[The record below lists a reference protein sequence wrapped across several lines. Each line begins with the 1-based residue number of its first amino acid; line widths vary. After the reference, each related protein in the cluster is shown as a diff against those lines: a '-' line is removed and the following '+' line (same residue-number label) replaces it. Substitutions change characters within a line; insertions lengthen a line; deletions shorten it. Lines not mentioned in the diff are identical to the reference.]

1 MAPDGCLATIGAGM
15 HKDAGKGDARIVAD
29 TLQVA
34 TMRVGRERR
43 YLWVSPFYARWV
55 GRPASQLVG
64 RPMGE
69 VLGTAVMR
77 GLEPFIERVLSGE
90 QVQFQRLVDLPGL
103 RRHWIN
109 WVYIPTFDRSG
120 AVDGWVSTGFD
131 IHAQKLAEQ
140 QKDEF
145 LATLAHELRN
155 PLAPIR
161 NAVAILGRK
170 GSQDPEVAWSQ
181 TVIERQIDQLSRLI
195 EDLLDIERI
204 SRGRFLLKKEH
215 VPLEFIVDM
224 AIEASRPII
233 NAAGHHL
240 SVLLP
245 SERVVLDADAA
256 RLSHLLTILLKNA
269 ARHMQSRGSIGLTAS
284 VEGASVFVAIED
296 GGVGMDAEH
305 DAGVGLTLVRGITQL
320 HEGSVD
326 IHAAPSGQGT
336 EVVVRLPLSR
346 GQAAAQKPAPYAPA
360 ARGASLRVLV
370 ADDNR
375 DAADSLQRILALYG
389 HEVRVAYDGGA
400 ALRLGEEFHPRVAI
414 LDIGMPGTN
423 GYDVA
428 RALRHHN
435 GPQVTLVAL
444 TGWGQ
449 EADRRRASEA
459 GFDHHLT
466 KPVDPKALNELLAR
480 LAAS

>member
-1 MAPDGCLATIGAGM
+1 MKNNSGTDE
-15 HKDAGKGDARIVAD
+15 ARIVTD
-29 TLQVA
+29 TFEVA
-34 TMRVGRERR
+34 TTRVGRDRR
-43 YLWVSPFYARWV
+43 FLWVSPAYARWAGKPV
-55 GRPASQLVG
+55 SQLVG
-64 RPMGE
+64 REMRE
-69 VLGTAVMR
+69 VLGERVVRA
-77 GLEPFIERVLSGE
+77 LEPFIARVLAGE
-90 QVQFQRLVDLPGL
+90 QVQFERVVDLPGL
-103 RRHWIN
+103 RRRWIN
-109 WVYIPTFDRSG
+109 WVYIPTVDRSG

-140 QKDEF
+140 QRDEF

-195 EDLLDIERI
+195 DDLLDIERI
-204 SRGRFLLKKEH
+204 ARGRFVLKKEH

-224 AIEASRPII
+224 AIEASRPTV

-245 SERVVLDADAA
+245 SERVVLDADAT
-256 RLSHLLTILLKNA
+256 RLSHVFTILLKNA

-284 VEGASVFVAIED
+284 VEGGSVVVSIED

-305 DAGVGLTLVRGITQL
+305 DGGVGLTLVRGITQL
-320 HEGSVD
+320 HQGTVE
-326 IHAAPSGQGT
+326 IRAAPSGQGT
-336 EVVVRLPLSR
+336 EVLVRLPLSR
-346 GQAAAQKPAPYAPA
+346 GAAQKPAPYRPA
-360 ARGASLRVLV
+360 VPGASLRVLV

-389 HEVRVAYDGGA
+389 HDVRVAYDGGA
-400 ALRLGEEFHPRVAI
+400 AVRLGEEFRPRVAI

-428 RALRHHN
+428 RALRHRN

-449 EADRRRASEA
+449 EADRRRATEA

-466 KPVDPKALNELLAR
+466 KPVDPGALNELLAKV
-480 LAAS
+480 AAGH

>member
-1 MAPDGCLATIGAGM
+1 MNNPATS
-15 HKDAGKGDARIVAD
+15 DARIVTD
-29 TLQVA
+29 SMPVA
-34 TMRVGRERR
+34 TTRVSRERR
-43 YLWVSPFYARWV
+43 FLWVSPAYARWA
-55 GRPASQLVG
+55 GRPAAQLVG

-69 VLGTAVMR
+69 IVGETVLR
-77 GLEPFIERVLSGE
+77 ELEPFIVRVLGGE
-90 QVQFQRLVDLPGL
+90 QVQFERLVELPGL
-103 RRHWIN
+103 RRRWIN
-109 WVYIPTFDRSG
+109 WVYTPTVDRG
-120 AVDGWVSTGFD
+120 GVVDGWVSTGFD
-131 IHAQKLAEQ
+131 VHAQKLAEQ

-195 EDLLDIERI
+195 DDLLDIERI

-215 VPLEFIVDM
+215 VPLEFVVDM
-224 AIEASRPII
+224 ALEASRPAI

-245 SERVVLDADAA
+245 SERVVLDADAT
-256 RLSHLLTILLKNA
+256 RLSHVFTILLKNA

-284 VEGASVFVAIED
+284 VESGSVVVSIED
-296 GGVGMDAEH
+296 GGVGMEAERE
-305 DAGVGLTLVRGITQL
+305 AGVGLTLVRGIIRL
-320 HEGSVD
+320 HQGSVD
-326 IHAAPSGQGT
+326 IRGASSGQGT
-336 EVVVRLPLSR
+336 EVVVRLPLTR
-346 GQAAAQKPAPYAPA
+346 AKPVAAQQPAPYREPAP
-360 ARGASLRVLV
+360 GATLRVLV

-389 HEVRVAYDGGA
+389 HEVRVAYDGTEA
-400 ALRLGEEFHPRVAI
+400 VRLSEEFHPRVAI

-423 GYDVA
+423 GYEVA
-428 RALRHHN
+428 RTLRHRS
-435 GPQVTLVAL
+435 GPDLTLVAL

-449 EADRRRASEA
+449 EADRRRATEA
-459 GFDHHLT
+459 GFDFHLT
-466 KPVDPKALNELLAR
+466 KPVDPNTLRDLLAKVATR
-480 LAAS
+480 PS

>member
-1 MAPDGCLATIGAGM
+1 MKNNAGM
-15 HKDAGKGDARIVAD
+15 GEARLAAD
-29 TLQVA
+29 TLAVA
-34 TMRVGRERR
+34 STRVGRDRR
-43 YLWVSPFYARWV
+43 FLWVSPAYARWA
-55 GRPASQLVG
+55 GRPGAQLVG
-64 RPMGE
+64 REMGE
-69 VLGTAVMR
+69 VLGEEVMR
-77 GLEPFIERVLSGE
+77 SLEPFVERVLAGE
-90 QVQFQRLVDLPGL
+90 QVQFERLVELPGL
-103 RRHWIN
+103 RRRWIS
-109 WVYIPTFDRSG
+109 WVYIPTVDRSG

-204 SRGRFLLKKEH
+204 ARGRFVLRKEH
-215 VPLEFIVDM
+215 VPLEFVVDM
-224 AIEASRPII
+224 AIEASRPTV

-245 SERVVLDADAA
+245 SERVVLDADAT
-256 RLSHLLTILLKNA
+256 RLSHVFTILLKNA
-269 ARHMQSRGSIGLTAS
+269 ARHMQSRGSIGLTAT
-284 VEGASVFVAIED
+284 VESGAVVVSIED
-296 GGVGMDAEH
+296 GGVGMDAER
-305 DAGVGLTLVRGITQL
+305 DAGVGLTLVRGIMQL
-320 HEGSVD
+320 HHGSLDVR
-326 IHAAPSGQGT
+326 AASSGQGT
-336 EVVVRLPLSR
+336 EVVVRLPLAR
-346 GQAAAQKPAPYAPA
+346 GAALAQRPAPYRAPPQ
-360 ARGASLRVLV
+360 GPSLRVLV

-389 HEVRVAYDGGA
+389 HDVRVAYDGGA
-400 ALRLGEEFHPRVAI
+400 AVRLGEEFHPRVAI

-428 RALRHHN
+428 RALRHRN
-435 GPQVTLVAL
+435 GLQVTLVAL

-449 EADRRRASEA
+449 EADRRRATEA

-466 KPVDPKALNELLAR
+466 KPVDPNALNDLLAKV
-480 LAAS
+480 AAGR

>member
-1 MAPDGCLATIGAGM
+1 MQNNP
-15 HKDAGKGDARIVAD
+15 GKGDARIVTD
-29 TLQVA
+29 TLEVA
-34 TMRVGRERR
+34 TTRVGRERR
-43 YLWVSPFYARWV
+43 FLWVSPTYARWA
-55 GRPASQLVG
+55 GQPAAQLVG
-64 RPMGE
+64 RPMAE
-69 VLGTAVMR
+69 VLGAAVMQ
-77 GLEPFIERVLSGE
+77 GLEPFIERVLAGE
-90 QVQFQRLVDLPGL
+90 QVQFERLVELPGV

-131 IHAQKLAEQ
+131 IQAQKLAEQ

-195 EDLLDIERI
+195 DDLLDIERI

-224 AIEASRPII
+224 ALEASRPIV

-256 RLSHLLTILLKNA
+256 RLSHVLTILLKNA
-269 ARHMQSRGSIGLTAS
+269 ARHMQSRGSISLSAT
-284 VEGASVFVAIED
+284 VEGGAVVVAIED
-296 GGVGMDAEH
+296 GGVGMDAERE
-305 DAGVGLTLVRGITQL
+305 AGVGLTLVRGITRL
-320 HEGSVD
+320 HQGSID

-336 EVVVRLPLSR
+336 EVVIRLPLSR
-346 GQAAAQKPAPYAPA
+346 GAAAAPKPEPYRPA
-360 ARGASLRVLV
+360 RPGASLRVLV

-400 ALRLGEEFHPRVAI
+400 ALRLGAEFHPRVAI
-414 LDIGMPGTN
+414 LDIGMPGTD
-423 GYDVA
+423 GYEVA

-435 GPQVTLVAL
+435 GPQVMLVAL

-480 LAAS
+480 VAAGR